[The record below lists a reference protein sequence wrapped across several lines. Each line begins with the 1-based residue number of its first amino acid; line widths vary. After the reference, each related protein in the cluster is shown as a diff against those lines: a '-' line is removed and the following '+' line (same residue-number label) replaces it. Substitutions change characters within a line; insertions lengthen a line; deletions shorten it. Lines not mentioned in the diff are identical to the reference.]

1 MLFNIVN
8 CCNIF
13 MYNIITFL
21 IFSQNKNKLSKLS
34 VKQNSAIKCPL
45 IHFLLVSYFQS
56 LDASQLLKIIK
67 NQFFSKNVEFI
78 NYRKSSFCRTYLG
91 QLPNLRQKCCCTKNS
106 KYNFYID
113 CKISQRNIQR
123 IAISRQCC
131 RIKIQHF
138 TINSSNS
145 TTFRTT

>member
-78 NYRKSSFCRTYLG
+78 NYRKSSFCRTYL
-91 QLPNLRQKCCCTKNS
+91 QASCQIYDKSVVVP
-106 KYNFYID
+106 
-113 CKISQRNIQR
+113 R
-123 IAISRQCC
+123 IANIISTSIAKYRNV
-131 RIKIQHF
+131 I
-138 TINSSNS
+138 SSAQQ
-145 TTFRTT
+145 FRGNAVE

>member
-34 VKQNSAIKCPL
+34 VKQNSAGKCPL

-56 LDASQLLKIIK
+56 SDASQLLKIIK

-78 NYRKSSFCRTYLG
+78 NYRKSSFCRTYL
-91 QLPNLRQKCCCTKNS
+91 QASCQTNLRQKCCCTKNS
-106 KYNFYID
+106 KHNFYID

-123 IAISRQCC
+123 IAISWQCC
-131 RIKIQHF
+131 RLKFQQF
-138 TINSSNS
+138 YD
-145 TTFRTT
+145 

>member
-78 NYRKSSFCRTYLG
+78 NYRKSSFCRPYLQASCQTYDKSVVV
-91 QLPNLRQKCCCTKNS
+91 P
-106 KYNFYID
+106 
-113 CKISQRNIQR
+113 R
-123 IAISRQCC
+123 IANIISTSIAKYRNV
-131 RIKIQHF
+131 I
-138 TINSSNS
+138 SSAQQ
-145 TTFRTT
+145 FRGNAVE